1 MKNLV
6 YSPNPMT
13 FTEGFDDVRLDKLKG
28 TVVFDND
35 TTKAVSMG
43 YEDYDNDLSYMLV
56 NSDDN
61 TVDTL
66 NLPAGE
72 YFYKILYNRIQVA
85 SIPVAV
91 VEPEIT
97 ADLKADNAGTV
108 KNNGSQMIVSF
119 TPENSGKY
127 ELNFNAGV
135 RSVKLATKNEDGT
148 YTQINSWSNDY
159 DNLYSVYATL
169 NAGTTYYFGISA
181 EDRYQEL
188 QVTPKLLAKPVKI
201 ETKLLENRDYIERN

>member
-1 MKNLV
+1 M
-6 YSPNPMT
+6 
-13 FTEGFDDVRLDKLKG
+13 
-28 TVVFDND
+28 
-35 TTKAVSMG
+35 
-43 YEDYDNDLSYMLV
+43 
-56 NSDDN
+56 
-61 TVDTL
+61 
-66 NLPAGE
+66 
-72 YFYKILYNRIQVA
+72 YNRIQVA

-97 ADLKADNAGTV
+97 ADLKADNAGIV
-108 KNNGSQMIVSF
+108 KNSGSQMIVSF

-148 YTQINSWSNDY
+148 YTQINSWSNYY
-159 DNLYSVYATL
+159 DNLYYVYATL

-201 ETKLLENRDYIERN
+201 ETKLLEN